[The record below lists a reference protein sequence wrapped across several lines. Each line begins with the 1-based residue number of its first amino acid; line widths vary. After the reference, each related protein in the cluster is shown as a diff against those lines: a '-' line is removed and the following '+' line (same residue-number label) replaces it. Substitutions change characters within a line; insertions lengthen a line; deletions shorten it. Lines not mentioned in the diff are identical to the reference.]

1 MSIQLQKDRFQIHD
15 YDRAIESLTK
25 HIKQELSL
33 KNSELILKYDK
44 VMIRESL
51 AKATRRKHLEILLS
65 LSRLLKKDWEL
76 VTKDDIEE
84 LVFKIMQKYSQETG
98 QETNSTWDHKK
109 VLKIFFRWFK
119 LGSRQH
125 NVVGDPIET
134 KNVRLREVRS
144 KIVREDLLTQEDIE
158 KLLLACKG
166 NLRDKALIHVH
177 AEAGTR
183 PGEILSLRLKHVK
196 FDDKGAVIHVDGKTG
211 ARPVRL
217 VTSVPSLAAWI
228 DAHPFKQD
236 SESPLWIK
244 IDKNHYGEPMT
255 HATANKVLQTACKRA
270 GISKKVNLKLFRH
283 SEATETAKYM
293 SEAQMRIRHG
303 WTSTSKMP
311 ANYVH
316 LVSSDVE
323 KTYLKHLGML
333 SESEPAIPK
342 ICFICKM
349 PNSHESDICNKCGKP
364 LDLKKAM
371 ELEEKAN
378 QQNFIANKLAGK
390 VLVQMLMTGK
400 IPKISKDEI
409 KILVSNLN
417 L

>member
-1 MSIQLQKDRFQIHD
+1 MSIQIQKASFQIHD
-15 YDRAIESLTK
+15 YDSVIESLTK

-84 LVFKIMQKYSQETG
+84 VVFKIMQKYSQETG

-144 KIVREDLLTQEDIE
+144 KIVRENILTQEDIE

-217 VTSVPSLAAWI
+217 VISIFNNRNFKCKSLFLR
-228 DAHPFKQD
+228 PF
-236 SESPLWIK
+236 L
-244 IDKNHYGEPMT
+244 Y
-255 HATANKVLQTACKRA
+255 
-270 GISKKVNLKLFRH
+270 
-283 SEATETAKYM
+283 
-293 SEAQMRIRHG
+293 
-303 WTSTSKMP
+303 
-311 ANYVH
+311 
-316 LVSSDVE
+316 
-323 KTYLKHLGML
+323 
-333 SESEPAIPK
+333 
-342 ICFICKM
+342 
-349 PNSHESDICNKCGKP
+349 
-364 LDLKKAM
+364 
-371 ELEEKAN
+371 
-378 QQNFIANKLAGK
+378 
-390 VLVQMLMTGK
+390 
-400 IPKISKDEI
+400 
-409 KILVSNLN
+409 
-417 L
+417 